1 MQGFLYDISERYE
14 ALQTALDA
22 QSDEAAVA
30 LISDALAAMDSEIET
45 VCYNGIGFIKG
56 LEAQRDALKAEKERI
71 GKLITEKENYIRRI
85 RAGYAAFL
93 VKTGRK
99 RVDTDRGVISVP
111 APTVSTKI
119 DNIAAIPRDYIK
131 TTITERPDL
140 ESIKQAIKGGH
151 PVPGAHLEESMG
163 IRIR

>member
-1 MQGFLYDISERYE
+1 MQGFLYDISERYQ

-22 QSDEAAVA
+22 QTDESAVA
-30 LISDALAAMDSEIET
+30 LIADALTAMDGEIET
-45 VCYNGIGFIKG
+45 VCYNGIGYIKN

-71 GKLITEKENYIRRI
+71 GKLITEKENYIKRI

-93 VKTGRK
+93 QRTGRA
-99 RVDTDRGVISVP
+99 RVETDRGNISI
-111 APTVSTKI
+111 ASSTATKV
-119 DNIAAIPRDYIK
+119 DDIAKIPRDYIK
-131 TTITERPDL
+131 TTISEKPDL

-151 PVPGAHLEESMG
+151 PVAGAHLEETTG